1 MFSAEKVEFVLVAI
15 IAVLFCFLTIYCS
28 IKMRKQRRAYE
39 KKIKILEK
47 EIRYD
52 NLTGVLSR
60 KAFTDDVSAE
70 ITASGEGTLLI
81 FDINGFKA
89 VNDTYGHLAGDD
101 LIKRYSSKL
110 EKAFGKENT
119 GRLGGDEFVVFVKG
133 DCDKEK
139 ISTAI
144 NKSGVSSFYDK
155 QTKLELS
162 SCCGA
167 ALCRSCR
174 DRFDDL
180 YKQADK
186 ALYRAKKESSAIAYY
201 TSEEDYENE

>member
-1 MFSAEKVEFVLVAI
+1 MSGTEKIEFVLVTLV
-15 IAVLFCFLTIYCS
+15 AVSFCFLTNCG
-28 IKMRKQRRAYE
+28 IKMRKQKKAYE
-39 KKIKILEK
+39 RRIKILEK

-52 NLTGVLSR
+52 DLSGVLSR
-60 KAFTDDVSAE
+60 KAFIDDVSAE
-70 ITASGEGTLLI
+70 IAASGEGTLLI

-89 VNDTYGHLAGDD
+89 VNDTYGHFAGDE
-101 LIKRYSSKL
+101 LIKRFASKL

-133 DCDKEK
+133 DCGKDKM
-139 ISTAI
+139 ISSI

-167 ALCRSCR
+167 VLCRSSR
-174 DRFDDL
+174 DRFEDL
-180 YKQADK
+180 YKKADK
-186 ALYRAKKESSAIAYY
+186 ALYRAKKDSSAIAYY
-201 TSEEDYENE
+201 TGEEIDENE